1 MQRRMLEAGPLL
13 KRDGTLVEKGYSQG
27 LIKRLNSGFI
37 TEKPKR
43 LRGWE
48 CYHLLSDMCRFNI
61 SVSQGR
67 GRVYLMLSLFDM
79 VSDKVY
85 SCLKSEN
92 ADSDKLGDELGG
104 GMVHMMGKR
113 YEITIRN
120 KGEST
125 HIYGHVY
132 DFFEKTP
139 MLFDFILRL
148 NPLSSIA
155 YCDSLQKRES
165 LFYYTLKS
173 CCLTTDGR
181 VIFGD
186 REYLFPPS
194 AAVSCA
200 DSTRGAFQGRWTRRI
215 IGVGGIVEG
224 APFGLNLVEGLSNA
238 TTENAF
244 FYAGHMNKLENIS
257 IQVATVNGKKDLK
270 RPLTVI
276 DGAGR
281 LKLLFTPKL
290 KGEFRIGGSLKGA
303 KESYVAGNLQGTALL
318 DNGRLLNIANIPAF
332 YHATDASF

>member
-1 MQRRMLEAGPLL
+1 VQRRMLEAGPLL
-13 KRDGTLVEKGYSQG
+13 KRDGSLVEKGYSQG

-43 LRGWE
+43 IYGWE
-48 CYHLLSDMCRFNI
+48 SYYLLSDMCRLNI
-61 SVSQGR
+61 SVSQGK

-79 VSDKVY
+79 ASDKVY
-85 SCLKSEN
+85 SCLRSEK
-92 ADSDKLGDELGG
+92 ADTDKLGDELGG

-132 DFFEKTP
+132 DFFEKIP
-139 MLFDFILRL
+139 MLFDFVLRL
-148 NPLSSIA
+148 NPPSSIA
-155 YCDSLQKRES
+155 YCDSLPKRES

-194 AAVSCA
+194 AAISFA
-200 DSTRGAFQGRWTRRI
+200 DSTRGAFLGKWSRRMV
-215 IGVGGIVEG
+215 GAGGIVEG
-224 APFGLNLVEGLSNA
+224 APFGLNLVEGRSDA

-244 FYAGHMNKLENIS
+244 FYAGQMNKLKNVS
-257 IQVATVNGKKDLK
+257 IQVATVNGKKETH
-270 RPLTVI
+270 RPLTVM
-276 DGAGR
+276 DSAGR
-281 LKLLFTPKL
+281 LRLLFTPKL
-290 KGEFRIGGSLKGA
+290 KGEFRIGGSLKGK

-318 DNGRLLNIANIPAF
+318 DNGRLINIANIPAF
-332 YHATDASF
+332 YNAMDASF